1 MRFKLSVDLIYNVD
15 SKRRLLV
22 TASVYVILNKKH
34 WYMRCANYFSKKFG
48 CELRVITLAIYYSV
62 SL

>member
-48 CELRVITLAIYYSV
+48 WVASDYVGNLLFG
-62 SL
+62 